1 MQLSILEDKRSM
13 SSETETVKKSSNAG
27 KIVIIVATLV
37 IIALLAVI
45 VVLLLKGNKKEV
57 EDKRDD
63 VAARGVVV
71 NQNNAEQIVDDMVK
85 KPYVEP
91 GYYEA
96 SMTNVWHFAD
106 SKSVSSDAYVAN
118 VEGNTNDV
126 YFDVFLAS
134 DEENPILESPVIPR
148 GAKMEEIKLDKEL
161 DAGTYDC
168 VMIYHLIDENQ
179 ATVSTL
185 RVGITVII
193 EN

>member
-1 MQLSILEDKRSM
+1 M
-13 SSETETVKKSSNAG
+13 SNETETTKKGSDVG
-27 KIVIIVATLV
+27 KVVIVVAALI

-45 VVLLLKGNKKEV
+45 AVLLLKGKEEPV
-57 EDKRDD
+57 EEKRDG
-63 VAARGVVV
+63 VAARGVVA
-71 NQNNAEQIVDDMVK
+71 NQSNAEQVVEDMVLT
-85 KPYVEP
+85 PYVEP

-106 SKSVSSDAYVAN
+106 SNSVSEDAYVAN

-134 DEENPILESPVIPR
+134 DEENAIIESPIIPR
-148 GAKMEEIKLDKEL
+148 GAEFEEIKLNKEL

-179 ATVSTL
+179 KTISTL
-185 RVGITVII
+185 RVGITIVV

>member
-1 MQLSILEDKRSM
+1 M
-13 SSETETVKKSSNAG
+13 SNETGSNGNSNAG
-27 KIVIIVATLV
+27 KIAIGIGIVV

-45 VVLLLKGNKKEV
+45 VVLLTKKEEPAAV
-57 EDKRDD
+57 ETVND

-71 NQNNAEQIVDDMVK
+71 NESNAEEVVDNMVLT
-85 KPYVEP
+85 PYVEP

-96 SMTNVWHFAD
+96 SMTNTWHFAD

-134 DEENPILESPVIPR
+134 NENDPIIQSPIIPR
-148 GAKMEEIKLDKEL
+148 GAEYDQISLGKEL

-168 VMIYHLIDENQ
+168 VLIYHLIGENNE
-179 ATVSTL
+179 TVSTL
-185 RVGITVII
+185 RVGITII
-193 EN
+193 VEN